1 MTSSRTVDFA
11 AVAPRYDE
19 LRPVDDAW
27 WEVFDALVR
36 EGDLRGRRV
45 LEVGCGTGKVAAAL
59 AEREL
64 CRVWAVDSSP
74 EMLEVARAAARSVRF
89 KQAAAEQLPF
99 RDGWFERIV
108 LRMAVHLLD
117 RPTALPELRRILA
130 PAGRVAIATPD
141 PREFERHWMHGY
153 FPSVAVVD
161 GLRFPVGEQL
171 EDELV
176 AAGFAAARTI
186 RLSQA
191 REIGRDEALA
201 RVRGRAYSTF
211 QLIPREEYD
220 GGLERAEAELP
231 ERVEYGHVWQIVVAE
246 AG

>member
-64 CRVWAVDSSP
+64 CRVWGVDTSP
-74 EMLEVARAAARSVRF
+74 DMLALASAAAPAVRF
-89 KQAAAEQLPF
+89 KHAAAERLPF
-99 RDGWFERIV
+99 RDGWFERVV
-108 LRMAVHLLD
+108 LRMSVHLLD
-117 RPTALPELRRILA
+117 RPAALPELRRILA
-130 PAGRVAIATPD
+130 PGGRVAIATPD
-141 PREFERHWMHGY
+141 PREFERHWMNAY

-161 GLRFPVGEQL
+161 GRRFPVAERL
-171 EDELV
+171 EDELA
-176 AAGFAAARTI
+176 AAGFARARTL
-186 RLSQA
+186 RLSQE
-191 REIGRDEALA
+191 RTITRDDALA
-201 RVRGRAYSTF
+201 RAHGRAYSTF
-211 QLIPREEYD
+211 QLIPPEEYAA
-220 GGLERAEAELP
+220 GLERARAELP
-231 ERVEYGHVWQIVVAE
+231 ELVEYGHVWQIVVAE
-246 AG
+246 KP